1 MSKESSLNPE
11 IREVYVGV
19 RHLRKVH
26 IYPLSISDQEQL
38 TNLIVTFAD
47 KFQNV
52 DWNKIANDEA
62 LEVLKKI
69 ITDNLNKILE
79 FVTDDDERPKLDEMT
94 NNQFYEIINAIFEVN
109 YEGLVKNM
117 KDLFSRM
124 KNLMVQQNQMKKTR

>member
-1 MSKESSLNPE
+1 MSKENSLNPD
-11 IREVYVGV
+11 IREIYVGV
-19 RHLRKVH
+19 KHLRKIH
-26 IYPLSISDQEQL
+26 IYPLSISDQEKL

-52 DWNKIANDEA
+52 DWNNVTNDEA
-62 LEVLKKI
+62 LDVLKKI
-69 ITDNLNKILE
+69 ITDNLKKILE
-79 FVTDDDERPKLDEMT
+79 YVTDEDERPDLNEMT
-94 NNQFYEIINAIFEVN
+94 NNQFYEIVNAIFEVN